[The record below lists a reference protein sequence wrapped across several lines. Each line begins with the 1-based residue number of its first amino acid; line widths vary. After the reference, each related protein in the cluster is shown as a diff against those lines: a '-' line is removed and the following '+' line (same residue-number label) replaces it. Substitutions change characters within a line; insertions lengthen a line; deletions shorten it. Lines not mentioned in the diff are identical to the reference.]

1 LTEAPVLIIPDYSKD
16 FLIFSF
22 ASFDTVATVLLQKN
36 AEGLEQPIAF
46 FSRALRDAE
55 IKYDI
60 MEKQAYA
67 LVKSLKDF
75 RVYVLHSKVIA
86 YVPSASVK
94 EILIQPDIDGRRSK
108 WIAKILEF
116 DLEIKPT
123 KLVKGQ
129 GLARLLAESN
139 CKALGVNFINISSEN
154 QQVELSDKG
163 SQVSPPLAECTWY
176 KDIIYFLQK
185 LQPPDGLEKN
195 KVRDLKLKSIKYC
208 LIDQVLYWKD
218 PLGVL
223 LRCLD
228 PQEAQKIMSDFHDS
242 LCGGHHFWRTTAYKI
257 LRAGYFWPSLFTD
270 MFVQILELVSSAKS
284 FLESSNSSL
293 FH

>member
-1 LTEAPVLIIPDYSKD
+1 M
-16 FLIFSF
+16 
-22 ASFDTVATVLLQKN
+22 
-36 AEGLEQPIAF
+36 
-46 FSRALRDAE
+46 
-55 IKYDI
+55 KYDI

-75 RVYVLHSKVIA
+75 RVYVLHSKFIA

-129 GLARLLAESN
+129 GLARLLVESN
-139 CKALGVNFINISSEN
+139 CKALGVNFINTCSEN
-154 QQVELSDKG
+154 QQVELSDKD
-163 SQVSPPLAECTWY
+163 SQVSPPLAECAWY
-176 KDIIYFLQK
+176 KDIIFFLQK
-185 LQPPDGLEKN
+185 LQPPDGMEKN
-195 KVRDLKLKSIKYC
+195 KVRDLKLKSIRYC

-218 PLGVL
+218 PLGVI

-228 PQEAQKIMSDFHDS
+228 PQEAQKIMFDFHDS

-270 MFVQILELVSSAKS
+270 VCANIRACVKCHKFSGKQQAQVFSIEACGS
-284 FLESSNSSL
+284 FKDPFNSGA
-293 FH
+293 